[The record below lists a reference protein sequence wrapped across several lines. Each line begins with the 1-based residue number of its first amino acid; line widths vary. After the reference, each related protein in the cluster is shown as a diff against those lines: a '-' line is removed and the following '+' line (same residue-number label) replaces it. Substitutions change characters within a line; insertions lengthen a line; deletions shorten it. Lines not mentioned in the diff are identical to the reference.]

1 MRPVQNLGR
10 LGKMQLS
17 FCLDLVR
24 SIAQHHLSF
33 SLYRLQGRSGGIG
46 QVSQNL
52 RVLESSHLA
61 PSREALAST
70 RADRFHFARDDCHFA
85 FAAFLLLCWL
95 LGTSVQNLAVC
106 TSPIFLFFYFPLVKY
121 MELLGEWRTDLPV
134 FSEHGGRCLENLVKT
149 RCVCLVRKARTRAGN
164 RKTRDDSD
172 PITLLRR
179 TCLTHPLLNTLYS
192 AYAARR

>member
-1 MRPVQNLGR
+1 MCAERCKHGSEGGGR
-10 LGKMQLS
+10 K
-17 FCLDLVR
+17 R
-24 SIAQHHLSF
+24 
-33 SLYRLQGRSGGIG
+33 
-46 QVSQNL
+46 
-52 RVLESSHLA
+52 
-61 PSREALAST
+61 ASY
-70 RADRFHFARDDCHFA
+70 
-85 FAAFLLLCWL
+85 
-95 LGTSVQNLAVC
+95 GTSSAPYLTQNLAVC

-134 FSEHGGRCLENLVKT
+134 FSEHGGRCLESLVKT
-149 RCVCLVRKARTRAGN
+149 RCVCLVREARTRAGN